1 MSEISVW
8 LTAILA
14 FELAAT
20 MFLLFAARGIAWYK
34 RAFGAFAS
42 LMLGILFL
50 IFLYYGL
57 SGRARELPPMDWKT
71 IAVFFVVVNLLG
83 FQLVRRLANREQGF
97 SCFGTI
103 GRLVGCVL
111 IGWAGFALLVLGIV
125 LAMGVTTAL
134 S

>member
-14 FELAAT
+14 FEFALAT
-20 MFLLFAARGIAWYK
+20 FLLFAARGMAWYK

-42 LMLGILFL
+42 LMFAILFL
-50 IFLYYGL
+50 IFLYYGV
-57 SGRARELPPMDWKT
+57 SGRARDLPPLDWHT
-71 IAVFFVVVNLLG
+71 LAVVFLIVNILG
-83 FQLVRRLANREQGF
+83 FQLGNRFLRREAGF

-103 GRLVGCVL
+103 GRLLGCVAV
-111 IGWAGFALLVLGIV
+111 GWAGFALLILGLV
-125 LAMGVTTAL
+125 LAMGLVSAI